1 MTEIF
6 LLTLYGLVA
15 GLLLDWVCRSPTLRC
30 CVYVALMA
38 TGITAC
44 TQLGERE
51 FLRLDGMYWWILCD
65 AVATLLLFK
74 RSRYF
79 ERDRD

>member
-1 MTEIF
+1 
-6 LLTLYGLVA
+6 
-15 GLLLDWVCRSPTLRC
+15 
-30 CVYVALMA
+30 LMA

-65 AVATLLLFK
+65 AVATLLLFE